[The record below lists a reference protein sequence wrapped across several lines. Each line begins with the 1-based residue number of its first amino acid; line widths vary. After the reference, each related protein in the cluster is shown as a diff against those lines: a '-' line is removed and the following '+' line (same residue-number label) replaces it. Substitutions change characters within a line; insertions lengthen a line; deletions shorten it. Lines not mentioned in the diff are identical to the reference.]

1 MYKRRSIGAKY
12 FCGVIV
18 QTNFNDLSMKYLN
31 VALFSLI
38 FSLVSQIATAQTVD
52 STKNVTN
59 FSGSVGIT
67 NNGFSIIPSFSLNSP
82 AVITNLSWRKKRLS
96 FEPDIRLVPNASKG
110 GILLWLRYKVVDSKK
125 FGLRVGVH
133 PAFNLIRREDTE
145 PGVTKEITEMLR
157 FGAFEIV
164 PSYQFSKRFGVSA
177 VYLQGHAFQK
187 WGPQFTNVLFLNTAF
202 TDLGLSK
209 NVRLS
214 LFPSVFFLHTDG
226 YRGDYFTLTTV
237 LAHKKSPF
245 SLSSTINQTF
255 KADLP
260 GNKAFM
266 WNVGVS
272 YNFSKNLK
280 KLN

>member
-1 MYKRRSIGAKY
+1 MKLLNFLVLSILFAL
-12 FCGVIV
+12 FT
-18 QTNFNDLSMKYLN
+18 Q
-31 VALFSLI
+31 VAL
-38 FSLVSQIATAQTVD
+38 AQTTD
-52 STKNVTN
+52 STQNVTN

-82 AVITNLSWRKKRLS
+82 AFISNLAWRKKRLS

-110 GILLWLRYKVVDSKK
+110 GILLWLRYKLIDAKK

-164 PSYQFSKRFGVSA
+164 PSYQISKKIGVSA
-177 VYLQGHAFQK
+177 MYLQGHAFQK

-226 YRGDYFTLTTV
+226 FRGDYFTLTTV
-237 LAHKKSPF
+237 LTHKKLPF
-245 SLSSTINQTF
+245 SLSSTINQTI
-255 KADLP
+255 KADVL

-266 WNVGVS
+266 WNVGVN
-272 YNFSKNLK
+272 YNFRKTLVRLK
-280 KLN
+280 K

>member
-1 MYKRRSIGAKY
+1 MKHLNTS
-12 FCGVIV
+12 FVFLFFV
-18 QTNFNDLSMKYLN
+18 FVSQTNF
-31 VALFSLI
+31 
-38 FSLVSQIATAQTVD
+38 AQTPD
-52 STKNVTN
+52 STNNVTN

-82 AVITNLSWRKKRLS
+82 AFITNLAWRKKRFS

-110 GILLWLRYKVVDSKK
+110 GLLLWLRYKVVENKK

-133 PAFNLIRREDTE
+133 PAINLIRIPHTE
-145 PGVTKEITEMLR
+145 NGVTKEITEMLR
-157 FGAFEIV
+157 FGAFEVV
-164 PSYQFSKRFGVSA
+164 PSYQISKKVGVSA

-209 NVRLS
+209 NLRIS
-214 LFPSVFFLHTDG
+214 IFPSVFFLQTDG

-237 LAHKKSPF
+237 LAHKNSPF
-245 SLSSTINQTF
+245 SFSSTINQTF

-260 GNKAFM
+260 GNKDFM
-266 WNVGVS
+266 WNVGLN
-272 YNFSKNLK
+272 YGFGANYK
-280 KLN
+280 KVK